1 VPVIST
7 VGTSSRPFSLDMLSS
22 SSFFALSMLF
32 PSHYLHVLCSLF
44 IPHQC
49 HRFKQKKKKEN
60 ARLGNNEDKNGNA
73 ASNTNATHVN
83 PGPRQQSALDIVLAE
98 TGAQCR
104 VSIIQRTIKNSQSP
118 RKDLAE
124 PNDKAKSNRNAV
136 NKSTH
141 GHLCR
146 THTQESFDCLSFLD
160 GLVDF
165 HWCSALARWS
175 LANATPVL
183 GITHC

>member
-1 VPVIST
+1 MP
-7 VGTSSRPFSLDMLSS
+7 
-22 SSFFALSMLF
+22 SF
-32 PSHYLHVLCSLF
+32 
-44 IPHQC
+44 QTE
-49 HRFKQKKKKEN
+49 KEN
-60 ARLGNNEDKNGNA
+60 ARLGNNKDKNGNA
-73 ASNTNATHVN
+73 ASNINATHVN

-104 VSIIQRTIKNSQSP
+104 VSIIQRTMKNSQTHAGFSQSQMIRLNQP
-118 RKDLAE
+118 
-124 PNDKAKSNRNAV
+124 SNRNGP
-136 NKSTH
+136 NKPTH

-146 THTQESFDCLSFLD
+146 AHTQESFDCLSFLD

-183 GITHC
+183 GIAHGRWPSDELGC